1 MDLRESKQQIFEDKL
16 KSHSSVNFHVI
27 EKHIWLVAIL
37 VICLSWFWSFHH
49 GYVLTYNDA
58 ASHLNIARR
67 IVDNL
72 TPGLSQIGTV
82 WLPLPH
88 LLMLLTVW
96 NNFMWHSGLAG
107 SIVSMASYVLTV
119 VFVWKL
125 IRLLTKNTLA
135 AIAGAL
141 IVGTNPNFLYL
152 STTPMTEPLFLAG
165 ATLAVYALA
174 KYITTKSIAN
184 LLQCGLSVLATTL
197 VRYDGWFFFA
207 SIAVMLYSWGWVTRG
222 RKKAEGALV
231 LFLSIGGFGIVVW
244 LLWNQAIFGDALY
257 FMRGPYSALSQQN
270 VIRSAGQL
278 PTAGHIVTSLSYYGW
293 AMVDSIGWA
302 ISVVTVASLAALV
315 WFLRKSATWIILA
328 ALATPFVFNVLAL
341 YFGQSG
347 LNIPQAAINPGLF
360 NTRYGLL
367 VIPAMAVI
375 IGLAA
380 SYRKFVW
387 IAMMAVVVQF
397 GLFAYQGTPIVL
409 ADGLKGLATT
419 SYTVEASHWLA
430 QHYQGGLILTSLAS
444 HDAFVA
450 RTGLP
455 MRTYVHEGTRQYW
468 TNALAKPSASVNYIA
483 MMSYPPD
490 TVYKA
495 ISKLPDFTEHFILVY
510 QYGKFGIYQR
520 R

>member
-1 MDLRESKQQIFEDKL
+1 
-16 KSHSSVNFHVI
+16 
-27 EKHIWLVAIL
+27 
-37 VICLSWFWSFHH
+37 
-49 GYVLTYNDA
+49 
-58 ASHLNIARR
+58 
-67 IVDNL
+67 
-72 TPGLSQIGTV
+72 
-82 WLPLPH
+82 
-88 LLMLLTVW
+88 
-96 NNFMWHSGLAG
+96 
-107 SIVSMASYVLTV
+107 
-119 VFVWKL
+119 
-125 IRLLTKNTLA
+125 
-135 AIAGAL
+135 
-141 IVGTNPNFLYL
+141 
-152 STTPMTEPLFLAG
+152 
-165 ATLAVYALA
+165 
-174 KYITTKSIAN
+174 
-184 LLQCGLSVLATTL
+184 
-197 VRYDGWFFFA
+197 
-207 SIAVMLYSWGWVTRG
+207 
-222 RKKAEGALV
+222 
-231 LFLSIGGFGIVVW
+231 
-244 LLWNQAIFGDALY
+244 
-257 FMRGPYSALSQQN
+257 
-270 VIRSAGQL
+270 
-278 PTAGHIVTSLSYYGW
+278 
-293 AMVDSIGWA
+293 
-302 ISVVTVASLAALV
+302 
-315 WFLRKSATWIILA
+315 
-328 ALATPFVFNVLAL
+328 
-341 YFGQSG
+341 
-347 LNIPQAAINPGLF
+347 
-360 NTRYGLL
+360 
-367 VIPAMAVI
+367 MAVI